1 MTQILKLLNLKLITE
16 SKLIRKRIFLVKVTL
31 IISQE
36 KYLLLILL
44 LKLIL
49 GLSTE
54 RFKRRKNDK
63 FLWKRTVVEY
73 IINDLLSTTR

>member
-1 MTQILKLLNLKLITE
+1 MTE
-16 SKLIRKRIFLVKVTL
+16 SKLLRKRIFLVKVTL